1 MNTASKPKTTAN
13 PIITMVLARTA
24 LSPV

>member
-1 MNTASKPKTTAN
+1 MNTASKPNTTAN

-24 LSPV
+24 VSPV